1 MKRSVIVAML
11 STVATISAPAMAQ
24 QTEAAASNET
34 EQASTD
40 IVVTAQRR
48 SERLQDVPVSVQAV
62 TADALAAAGVND
74 QRQLSLIAPSLQVQQ
89 DNNYAVRGVGTQSF
103 ANTIE
108 SSVATAIDDVT
119 LGSRVLNGNPFLDVA
134 QVEVLNGPQGL
145 LFGKNASAGL
155 VNITTKRPE
164 LGIYGAS
171 FDAEGV
177 SRSRPGSDG
186 NGVVARA
193 ALNVPLGT
201 IAALRINGI
210 YRYDDPVIRN
220 IRENAY
226 GRFDPNFRQYGTRGK
241 LLIEPNDQLSIYLL
255 GEYFEQHGV
264 GTIFDSSFRSLAPDS
279 INKPYLDAAGITAGP
294 HNLDMLTD
302 APEWRDLTTGGAQAN
317 VSYAFDNGWT
327 LSNVFAW
334 KTYSLD
340 QQIDGD
346 TVSADGAN
354 VNAQKAKYDQYSN
367 ELRLALPA
375 GNPLTGQVGLYY
387 FKSTLDQQSQIA
399 GNNLFPSFLL
409 PSFPFC
415 VGAVV
420 SQPSPPGCAVSN
432 SYFLGQDKDYRLDNE
447 SYAAFGQFTYEVTN
461 GLKLIA
467 GGRLT
472 RDKVSINLKQN
483 QDNYFVVLGVP
494 NSSYDQS
501 FSATTFSYRAGA
513 QYNFNRDVMVY
524 ATYGRG
530 WKGPGMNDTGASVD
544 AQLRV
549 LPERA
554 DTAEVGIKSTLFN
567 RLLTLNASVFHTKFS
582 NLQAQTFDTDLRAF
596 VIGNAGKAT
605 SKGAEANAILRPL
618 EGFTLSANVAY
629 VDAKYD
635 SFVGAQCYPGQADAS
650 CAVVGTFDASGYRLT
665 FAPKFTSTLSASYET
680 PLSEKISLVL
690 DGGYYHRSSIE
701 SIVSAPPGSTIEG
714 IDIFNGSIGL
724 KSDRFSL
731 ALFCKNC
738 TNKVYALQTGIE
750 AGDSNAGNLTT
761 YQRMGIDSVRSI
773 GIRFGF
779 NY

>member
-1 MKRSVIVAML
+1 VKKVLMFALMSSAAM
-11 STVATISAPAMAQ
+11 VVQPANAQ
-24 QTEAAASNET
+24 QANVSE
-34 EQASTD
+34 EQGSD

-62 TADALAAAGVND
+62 TADALQAAGVND
-74 QRQLSLIAPSLQVQQ
+74 QRQLALVAPSLQVQQ

-119 LGSRVLNGNPFLDVA
+119 LGSRVLNGNPFLDLA

-164 LGIYGAS
+164 LGVYGGS

-177 SRSRPGSDG
+177 SRARPGSDG
-186 NGVVARA
+186 KGIVARGTI
-193 ALNVPLGT
+193 NVPFG
-201 IAALRINGI
+201 ANVALRVNGI
-210 YRYDDPVIRN
+210 YRYDEPVVRN

-226 GRFDPNFRQYGTRGK
+226 GRFDENFRQYGGRAK

-255 GEYFEQHGV
+255 GEYFEQRGV
-264 GTIFDSSFRSLAPDS
+264 GTIFDSSFRSLAPNS
-279 INKPYLDAAGITAGP
+279 ISESYLNDAGIVAGP

-302 APEWRDLTTGGAQAN
+302 APQYRDLNTGGAQAN
-317 VSYAFDNGWT
+317 VSYEFDNGWT

-334 KTYSLD
+334 KAYSLD
-340 QQIDGD
+340 QQVDGD

-354 VNAQKAKYDQYSN
+354 VNVQHAKYDQYSN
-367 ELRLALPA
+367 ELRLALPSD
-375 GNPLTGQVGLYY
+375 NPLTGQVGLYY

-415 VGAVV
+415 VGAAV
-420 SQPSPPGCAVSN
+420 SQPSPPGCSVSN
-432 SYFLGQDKDYRLDNE
+432 SYFLGQDKDYRLDNQ
-447 SYAAFGQFTYEVTN
+447 SYAAFGQFTYAVTDK
-461 GLKLIA
+461 LKLIA
-467 GGRLT
+467 GARIT
-472 RDKVSINLKQN
+472 RDKVSIDLKQN
-483 QDNYFVVLGVP
+483 FDNYFVVLGVP
-494 NSSYDQS
+494 TSSYDQS

-530 WKGPGMNDTGASVD
+530 WKGPGMNDTGASLD
-544 AQLRV
+544 ADLRV

-554 DTAEVGIKSTLFN
+554 DTAEVGIKSTLFD
-567 RLLTLNASVFHTKFS
+567 RLLTFNASLFHTKFS

-605 SKGAEANAILRPL
+605 SKGAEANLVLRPFKHFSVT
-618 EGFTLSANVAY
+618 GNVAY

-635 SFVGAQCYPGQADAS
+635 SFVGAQCYPGQQTIFAS
-650 CAVVGTFDASGYRLT
+650 CAVDGTFDASGNRLT
-665 FAPKFTSTLSASYET
+665 FAPKLTSTISAAYEV
-680 PLSEKISLVL
+680 PVSDASSLTFDV
-690 DGGYYHRSSIE
+690 GYYHRSSIE
-701 SIVSAPPGSTIEG
+701 TIVSAPPGSKIEG
-714 IDIFNGSIGL
+714 IDILNASIGL
-724 KSDRFSL
+724 RSGPFTA

-750 AGDSNAGNLTT
+750 AGDSNAGNLTI
-761 YQRMGIDSVRSI
+761 YQRMGIDSVRAI
-773 GIRFGF
+773 GLRFGF
-779 NY
+779 TY

>member
-1 MKRSVIVAML
+1 MKKVLIFALMSSAAM
-11 STVATISAPAMAQ
+11 VVQPANAQ
-24 QTEAAASNET
+24 QTNVSE
-34 EQASTD
+34 EQGSD

-62 TADALAAAGVND
+62 TADALQAAGVND
-74 QRQLSLIAPSLQVQQ
+74 QRQLALVAPSLQVQQ

-119 LGSRVLNGNPFLDVA
+119 LGSRVLNGNPFLDLA

-164 LGIYGAS
+164 LGVYGGS

-177 SRSRPGSDG
+177 SRARPGSDG
-186 NGVVARA
+186 KGIVARGTI
-193 ALNVPLGT
+193 NVPFG
-201 IAALRINGI
+201 ANVALRVNGI
-210 YRYDDPVIRN
+210 YRYDEPVVRN

-226 GRFDPNFRQYGTRGK
+226 GRFDENFRQYGGRAK

-255 GEYFEQHGV
+255 GEYFEQRGV
-264 GTIFDSSFRSLAPDS
+264 GTIFDSSFRSLAPNS
-279 INKPYLDAAGITAGP
+279 ISESYLNDAGIVAGP

-302 APEWRDLTTGGAQAN
+302 APQYRDLNTGGAQAN
-317 VSYAFDNGWT
+317 VSYEFDNGWS

-334 KTYSLD
+334 KAYSLD
-340 QQIDGD
+340 QQVDGD

-354 VNAQKAKYDQYSN
+354 VNVQHAKYDQYSN
-367 ELRLALPA
+367 ELRLALPS

-415 VGAVV
+415 VGAAV
-420 SQPSPPGCAVSN
+420 SQPSPPGCSVSN
-432 SYFLGQDKDYRLDNE
+432 SYFLGQDKDYRLDNQ
-447 SYAAFGQFTYEVTN
+447 SYAAFGQFTYAVTDK
-461 GLKLIA
+461 LKLIA
-467 GGRLT
+467 GARIT
-472 RDKVSINLKQN
+472 RDKVSIDLKQN
-483 QDNYFVVLGVP
+483 FDNYFVVLGVP
-494 NSSYDQS
+494 TSTYDQS

-530 WKGPGMNDTGASVD
+530 WKGPGMNDTGASLD
-544 AQLRV
+544 ADLRV

-554 DTAEVGIKSTLFN
+554 DTAEVGIKSTLFD
-567 RLLTLNASVFHTKFS
+567 RLLTFNASLFHTKFS

-605 SKGAEANAILRPL
+605 SKGAEANLVLRPFKHFSVT
-618 EGFTLSANVAY
+618 GNVAY

-635 SFVGAQCYPGQADAS
+635 SFVGAQCYPGQQAIFAS
-650 CAVVGTFDASGYRLT
+650 CAVDGTFDASGNRLT
-665 FAPKFTSTLSASYET
+665 FAPKLTSTISAAYEV
-680 PLSEKISLVL
+680 PVSDASSLTFDV
-690 DGGYYHRSSIE
+690 GYYHRSSIE
-701 SIVSAPPGSTIEG
+701 TIVSAPPGSKIEG
-714 IDIFNGSIGL
+714 IDILNASIGL
-724 KSDRFSL
+724 RSGPFTA

-750 AGDSNAGNLTT
+750 AGDSNAGNLTI
-761 YQRMGIDSVRSI
+761 YQRMGIDSVRAI
-773 GIRFGF
+773 GLRFGF
-779 NY
+779 TY